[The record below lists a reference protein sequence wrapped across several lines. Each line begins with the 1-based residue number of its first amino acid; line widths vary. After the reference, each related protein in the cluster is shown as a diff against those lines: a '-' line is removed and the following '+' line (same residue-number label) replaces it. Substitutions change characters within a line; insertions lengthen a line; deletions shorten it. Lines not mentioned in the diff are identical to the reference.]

1 MPTPLPDR
9 PNLDQ
14 LKNQVKDLLKGH
26 KAGDPEAL
34 ERIRANHPRLGA
46 SSVHEIQESRFT
58 LSGAQLVVA
67 REYGFSSWPRLK
79 AHVESL
85 SPGADDLVDQFKQ
98 AIRTDDAAGAR
109 RLLEAHPM
117 LRAKI
122 DEPLGPFDS
131 PAITSVRSKEMR
143 DVLLPLV

>member
-14 LKNQVKDLLKGH
+14 LKNQAKDLLKGH

-34 ERIRANHPRLGA
+34 RHIQANHSRLGA
-46 SSVHEIQESRFT
+46 SSVHEIRASRFT

-85 SPGADDLVDQFKQ
+85 SPGADDLVDQFKR
-98 AIRTDDAAGAR
+98 AIRADDAAR
-109 RLLEAHPM
+109 TRHLLEAHPM

-122 DEPLGPFDS
+122 DEPVGPFDS
-131 PAITSVRSKEMR
+131 PAIASARS
-143 DVLLPLV
+143 